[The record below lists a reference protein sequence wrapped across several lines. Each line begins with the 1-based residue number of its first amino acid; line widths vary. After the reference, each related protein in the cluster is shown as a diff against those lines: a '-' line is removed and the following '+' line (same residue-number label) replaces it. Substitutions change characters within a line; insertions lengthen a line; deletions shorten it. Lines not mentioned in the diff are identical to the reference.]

1 VSGQRCEHGAVRPG
15 KAWPDA
21 EPAAQDR
28 VLMAQRKQLDIL
40 GALRAGEQQEQS
52 EEPQEDQV
60 EHAQRHE
67 IRPCH
72 PRRVLRST

>member
-1 VSGQRCEHGAVRPG
+1 
-15 KAWPDA
+15 
-21 EPAAQDR
+21 
-28 VLMAQRKQLDIL
+28 MAQRQQLDIL

-72 PRRVLRST
+72 PRRVLQST